1 MNRNIVK
8 HFFGHCL
15 LIDCL
20 FAAVILMEGGAED
33 DLKILDEP
41 DDDLDS
47 SRGRKDSENA
57 DKK

>member
-1 MNRNIVK
+1 
-8 HFFGHCL
+8 
-15 LIDCL
+15 L